1 MEKITDFSSF
11 IIQEIPNFTTALV
24 HPLHVFGEND

>member
-1 MEKITDFSSF
+1 MEKITYFSSF
-11 IIQEIPNFTTALV
+11 IIQEIPNFTTVLV